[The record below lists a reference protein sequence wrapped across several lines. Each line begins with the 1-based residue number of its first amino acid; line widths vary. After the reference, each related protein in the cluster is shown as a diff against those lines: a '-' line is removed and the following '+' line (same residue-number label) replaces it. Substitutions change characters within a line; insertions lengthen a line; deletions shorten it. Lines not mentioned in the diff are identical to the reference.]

1 MPSFDVVSELDLQE
15 VDNAVNQASKE
26 ISQRFDFRG
35 TDSQIEFDR
44 TTKTI
49 NLVSNSEQK
58 IENIVSVLQTKAVK
72 RSIDLQSLN
81 IGKTNPLSGSK
92 HKCVIQLM
100 EGIEKE
106 AGKKITKFIKDLKVK
121 VQAAIHD
128 DKVRVTGKKRDDLQ
142 EVIEALKGH
151 NFELPL
157 QFNNF
162 RD

>member
-15 VDNAVNQASKE
+15 VDNAVNQTSKE

-35 TDSQIEFDR
+35 TDSKIEFDR
-44 TTKTI
+44 NTKCI
-49 NLVSNSEQK
+49 NLISNSEEK
-58 IENIVSVLQTKAVK
+58 IENIVSVLQSKAVK
-72 RSIDLQSLN
+72 RSIDLKAFHV
-81 IGKTNPLSGSK
+81 GKPSPMTGNL
-92 HKCVIQLM
+92 HKCAVKLI

-106 AGKKITKFIKDLKVK
+106 TAKKITKYIKDLKLK

-128 DKVRVTGKKRDDLQ
+128 DKVRVTGKKRDFLQ
-142 EVIEALKGH
+142 EVIGELKNH
-151 NFELPL
+151 NFEVPL